1 MNIAEQFKILAQF
14 ASTDETRPMLQHIYQ
29 CPKLKAAVATD
40 GHRLI
45 ASPFCYDE
53 TQAKKAINAKHYLKT
68 KEAYYIEPT
77 MDYPNTAA
85 IIPDEKRYIRSY
97 DIEIPEWT
105 KRLKP
110 IDNCKVTINQRFDIA
125 IRYTEQPD
133 DLLFDLNLS
142 LFTPLYGQT
151 ITMKVIDANSPV
163 YFKVAGTEMFG
174 VVMPLRKIVGK

>member
-1 MNIAEQFKILAQF
+1 
-14 ASTDETRPMLQHIYQ
+14 
-29 CPKLKAAVATD
+29 
-40 GHRLI
+40 
-45 ASPFCYDE
+45 
-53 TQAKKAINAKHYLKT
+53 
-68 KEAYYIEPT
+68 
-77 MDYPNTAA
+77 MDYPNVAA

-110 IDNCKVTINQRFDIA
+110 IDKCKVTINQRFDIA